1 MTLPNPPAIPPQA
14 VQMAQASADRIRAVY
29 GVDAVRVVLAVG
41 GDEVTVISS
50 APLANALP
58 TR

>member
-1 MTLPNPPAIPPQA
+1 MTSPNPPAIPPQA
-14 VQMAQASADRIRAVY
+14 VQMAQAAADRSRIAYRI
-29 GVDAVRVVLAVG
+29 DAVRVVLAVG